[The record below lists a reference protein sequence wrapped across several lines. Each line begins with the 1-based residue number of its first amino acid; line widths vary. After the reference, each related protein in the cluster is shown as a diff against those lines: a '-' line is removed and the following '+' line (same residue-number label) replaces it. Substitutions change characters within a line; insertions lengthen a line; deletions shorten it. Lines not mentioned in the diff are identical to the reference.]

1 MSPAAAAVAERA
13 LLAVSLAHVV
23 AGVLLAA
30 LPLTPA
36 AHFNLVAA
44 IFSVDK
50 ATQEVLFL
58 VSAFGPTVASWG
70 ILFFALVRAFF
81 RNPTSGSWWAL
92 VLAIMAWAP
101 LDSALC
107 IHYGLYSAVAVN
119 AVIAIV
125 LLALLLGVR
134 GLAHGLP

>member
-1 MSPAAAAVAERA
+1 MNPAAAVLTERV

-30 LPLTPA
+30 LPLAPA
-36 AHFNLVAA
+36 VHFNLVAA

-50 ATQEVLFL
+50 ATEEVLFL

-70 ILFFALVRAFF
+70 ILFFALVRVFF
-81 RNPTSGSWWAL
+81 RKPTNGSWWAL
-92 VLAIMAWAP
+92 VLAIVVWAP

-119 AVIAIV
+119 AVIATV

-134 GLAHGLP
+134 GLAYGR

>member
-1 MSPAAAAVAERA
+1 MNPAAAVLTERV

-23 AGVLLAA
+23 AGALLAA
-30 LPLTPA
+30 LPLAPA
-36 AHFNLVAA
+36 VHFNLVAA

-50 ATQEVLFL
+50 ATEEVLFL

-70 ILFFALVRAFF
+70 ILFFALVRAYF

-92 VLAIMAWAP
+92 VLAIVVWAP

-119 AVIAIV
+119 AMIAIV

-134 GLAHGLP
+134 GLAYGR

>member
-1 MSPAAAAVAERA
+1 MTSAPAVVTERV

-30 LPLTPA
+30 LPMAPA
-36 AHFNLVAA
+36 VHFSLVAA
-44 IFSVDK
+44 IFGVDK
-50 ATQEVLFL
+50 ATKEVLFL

-81 RNPTSGSWWAL
+81 RNPTNGSWWAL
-92 VLAIMAWAP
+92 VMAIAIWAP

-119 AVIAIV
+119 AMIAIV

-134 GLAHGLP
+134 GLAYGLP